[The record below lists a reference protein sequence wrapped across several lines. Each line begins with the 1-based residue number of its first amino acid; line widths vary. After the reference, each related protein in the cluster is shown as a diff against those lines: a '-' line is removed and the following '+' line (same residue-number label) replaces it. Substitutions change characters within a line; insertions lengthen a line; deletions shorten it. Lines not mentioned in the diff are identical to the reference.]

1 MSLKQAF
8 TLAVDWLDH
17 ETANIAKRDEGEDSH
32 DALREAGVAF
42 ELSTEEAP

>member
-8 TLAVDWLDH
+8 TLAVDWLDR
-17 ETANIAKRDEGEDSH
+17 EAANIPKKDENEDGH